1 MMARQNIT
9 RDVNTNTTDINVI
22 FWQQWIKHKNY
33 LYGCCLDWMGGNP
46 TDAEDALSEAMVKAI
61 EKLRKSEPSIENY
74 KAWLTRLTY
83 SLCMDIQR
91 KRRRNPVEIMDLEAI
106 ASEKNDLV
114 IQEEISDPERLRN
127 LELFFGNAIDT
138 LPPRMR
144 ETFHLYLQK
153 KYSLKEIAEQLGIS
167 YDNARKRM
175 SQARRILQQQWHEY
189 EAGKLSI
196 SPPPQTDL
204 KSNHRPGQTKTGVSA
219 IASKIP
225 SLEVITRSRSR
236 SLPPRGEG
244 IAPETQKTRKSK
256 KRQSPV
262 PSVIPA

>member
-1 MMARQNIT
+1 MARQNIT

>member
-22 FWQQWIKHKNY
+22 FWQQWIEHKNY

-46 TDAEDALSEAMVKAI
+46 ADAEDALSEAMVKAI
-61 EKLRKSEPSIENY
+61 EKLRTTDRPISNF

-83 SLCMDIQR
+83 NLCMDLQR
-91 KRRRNPVEIMDLEAI
+91 KRRRNPVEIMDVEAI

-138 LPPRMR
+138 LPPKMR

-204 KSNHRPGQTKTGVSA
+204 KSNHRPGQTKTRVSVLTP
-219 IASKIP
+219 KTLG
-225 SLEVITRSRSR
+225 LEAMPRNGSR
-236 SLPPRGEG
+236 SLPPRGG
-244 IAPETQKTRKSK
+244 GVAPETEKTRKSK
-256 KRQSPV
+256 QRQSPV
-262 PSVIPA
+262 STVIPA